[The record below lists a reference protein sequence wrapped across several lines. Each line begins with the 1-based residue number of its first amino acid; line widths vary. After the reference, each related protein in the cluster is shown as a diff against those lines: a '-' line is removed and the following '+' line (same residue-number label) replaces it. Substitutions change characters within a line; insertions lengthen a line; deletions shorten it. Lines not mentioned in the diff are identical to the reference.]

1 MNRLNRYARDG
12 SILSLLPN
20 PLTRVDLSPLAARLQ
35 TTKPAAPAGTSGT
48 RSVSSAGPS
57 TRKP

>member
-20 PLTRVDLSPLAARLQ
+20 PLTRVDLSPLASRLH
-35 TTKPAAPAGTSGT
+35 TPKSAPSSG
-48 RSVSSAGPS
+48 SAGVNPS
-57 TRKP
+57 AAQSSIRKT

>member
-35 TTKPAAPAGTSGT
+35 SSKPVTSPSSSGPGSSTNMTTRGKP
-48 RSVSSAGPS
+48 
-57 TRKP
+57 